1 MSLDGVWD
9 AVVNSP
15 MGAQKSTLT
24 LKVEGQSVTGE
35 SAADGGAAVPVL
47 DGRIDGDKVSWSA
60 EVTSPMKIKVDF
72 EGTLAGDKIEGVA
85 KPGMFGKFPFT
96 ATRRA

>member
-15 MGAQKSTLT
+15 MGAQKSALT
-24 LKVEGQSVTGE
+24 LKTDGNIVTGE
-35 SAADGGAAVPVL
+35 SSGDGGVSVPVL
-47 DGRIDGDKVSWSA
+47 DGKIDGGKVSWSV